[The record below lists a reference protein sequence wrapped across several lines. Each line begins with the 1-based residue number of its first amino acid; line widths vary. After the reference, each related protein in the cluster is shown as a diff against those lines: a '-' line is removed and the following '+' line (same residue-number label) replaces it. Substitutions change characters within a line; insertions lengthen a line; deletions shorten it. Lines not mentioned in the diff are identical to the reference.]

1 MPSDYGD
8 EAGEK
13 LFDWMLGIAQD
24 SSESIM
30 LKSAERLKSAFHNA
44 RGSIEQ
50 DGEAQPDNTE
60 RWVKLNMQ
68 EFTDLPEYQTIQ
80 EVIEEELAER
90 GVEHSF
96 IQEENETF
104 LLFKAADAPDVS
116 EAFAELEERSEKA
129 CEKALE
135 ARGKSREEIRDS
147 EPLEERAK
155 AARDASKAIEAE
167 RGIEPELERAEVKTK

>member
-30 LKSAERLKSAFHNA
+30 LKSAERLKSAFRNA
-44 RGSIEQ
+44 RGNIEQ
-50 DGEAQPDNTE
+50 DGEGQPDTAD

-80 EVIEEELAER
+80 EVIEEELESR

-96 IQEENETF
+96 IQEEEETF
-104 LLFKAADAPDVS
+104 LLFKAADAPEVS
-116 EAFAELEERSEKA
+116 DAFAELEKRSEAA
-129 CEKALE
+129 CEKALDV
-135 ARGKSREEIRDS
+135 RGKTREEIRDN
-147 EPLEERAK
+147 EPLEERAQ
-155 AARDASKAIEAE
+155 AAREASKAIEAE
-167 RGIEPELERAEVKTK
+167 RGIESELERAEVKAK